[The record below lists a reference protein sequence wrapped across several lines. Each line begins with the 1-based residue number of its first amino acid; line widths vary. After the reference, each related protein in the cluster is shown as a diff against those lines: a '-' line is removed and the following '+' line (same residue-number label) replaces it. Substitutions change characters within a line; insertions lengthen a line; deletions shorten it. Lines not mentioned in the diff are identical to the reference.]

1 MKNILK
7 ILILIFIC
15 INKINCLDGDG
26 KQFRMIMLL
35 SANVNDM
42 GFNNMMNQ
50 GRVGVSKN
58 LQIEDSRLIVVDG
71 ENDTKALVEPILQNE
86 DIDFVICSSQG
97 HTAACKYFADK
108 YLRHPTVKTQFL
120 IRGSGS
126 TTANLI
132 QFNYNFA
139 SCNYMS
145 GYFAGLHT
153 KTNKIGFL
161 SPGAPKVNDAWV
173 YAFWLGA
180 KQVNPKI
187 QFFYYNV
194 GAFLNPD
201 ASERATNDLLERGCD
216 VIGNTLD
223 DFSSGITIMSKGYRT
238 IGTNG
243 FPQKLIYGEKI
254 LYSYA
259 YNWTKLFLPIAKS
272 VKAGIT
278 NNTNGYGDFNLD
290 ESKNFFII
298 EYSYG
303 VSTDTINKMNQQI
316 TYLKSNSRF
325 IHPYYCNEYMPE
337 YTKKNNLN
345 LSTSPTVNNSICIDH
360 STFLKINPPFPG
372 MTYLGIYNISLV
384 EVEFSQ
390 SIQNGFSITTGIL
403 IGITILM
410 MIGIIK
416 FSKTPSMRSASPI
429 FLNFILAGGIIVYIG
444 IIVWVGPM
452 STHSCNARLW
462 LVTLGFSTLI
472 GSLVVK
478 NFRIWLIF
486 DNPELKS
493 IKITNYQLFPWVGAC
508 LVINIILMAIL
519 TSVGDLKQIDAMN
532 IDSLG
537 KYEYMKVCKMNSSGA
552 STLYTILAYFAA
564 LLLVGVFVSWKIRIV
579 DILEFN
585 ESGAIANTLYAI
597 SFCLFVI
604 VPLMISPQDKQSET
618 IILCTTGLFIT
629 TAALLIIFIPKFW
642 RVFRKGANDSE
653 INFNKKKSSSVATA
667 RAESGSK
674 GSNGNGGG
682 SSGTRTNRRG
692 NVVSGDFTD
701 DSESSVGD
709 ENQNQ
714 KEKEKIKDDVA
725 NVTSGAVLAEFTD
738 EASDIDNNEF
748 NDIELSEQPPS
759 IIIND
764 DSENN

>member
-1 MKNILK
+1 MKIFFK
-7 ILILIFIC
+7 FLILISFLLLC

-26 KQFRMIMLL
+26 NPFRMIMLL
-35 SANVNDM
+35 SAGVNDL

-50 GRVGVSKN
+50 GRVGVAKDLN
-58 LQIEDSRLIVVDG
+58 IEDSRLVIVDG
-71 ENDTKALVEPILQNE
+71 LNETIALVEPILQNE
-86 DIDFVICSSQG
+86 DIDFIICSSQG
-97 HTAACKYFADK
+97 HTAACKYFAQK
-108 YLRHPTVKTQFL
+108 YLNHPTIKTQFL

-139 SCNYMS
+139 SANYMS
-145 GYFAGLHT
+145 GYFAGLYT
-153 KTNKIGFL
+153 KSKKIGFL
-161 SPGAPKVNDAWV
+161 SPGSMAKVNDSWV

-180 KQVNPKI
+180 KQINPSI
-187 QFFYYNV
+187 EFYYYNI

-201 ASERATNDLLERGCD
+201 ASEAATNDLLDRGCD

-223 DFSSGITIMSKGYRT
+223 DFSSGITIMSRGHRT

-254 LYSYA
+254 IYSYA
-259 YNWTKLFLPIAKS
+259 YNWTKLFLPITKS
-272 VKAGIT
+272 VKSGNT

-290 ESKNFFII
+290 ESKNFFNI

-303 VSTDTINKMNQQI
+303 LDNLTLTKMNQQI
-316 TYLKSNSRF
+316 TYLKSNPRAT
-325 IHPYYCNEYMPE
+325 HPYYCNDFLPAYA
-337 YTKKNNLN
+337 KKYNFT
-345 LSTSPTVNNSICIDH
+345 LSGVNKSCIDH
-360 STFLKINPPFPG
+360 STFLKINEPFPG
-372 MTYLGIYNISLV
+372 MTFLGIYNISLN
-384 EVEFSQ
+384 EVKFSS
-390 SIQNGFSITTGIL
+390 SIQNGFSIVTGGL
-403 IGITILM
+403 IAVTLIM

-416 FSKTPSMRSASPI
+416 FSKTSSIRSASPI
-429 FLNFILAGGIIVYIG
+429 FLNFILVGGIIVYIG

-452 STHSCNARLW
+452 STSSCNARLW

-508 LVINIILMAIL
+508 LVINIILMSIL

-537 KYEYMKVCKMNSSGA
+537 KYEFMKVCKMNQAGA

-579 DILEFN
+579 DIQEFN

-629 TAALLIIFIPKFW
+629 TAALLIIFTPKFW
-642 RVFRKGANDSE
+642 RVFRKGSNESE
-653 INFNKKKSSSVATA
+653 INYGKKKSSSVATA

-674 GSNGNGGG
+674 GSNSASG
-682 SSGTRTNRRG
+682 SKKTNRRG
-692 NVVSGDFTD
+692 NIVSGDFTD
-701 DSESSVGD
+701 DSESSIGND
-709 ENQNQ
+709 ED
-714 KEKEKIKDDVA
+714 KEIDNAA

-738 EASDIDNNEF
+738 EASDIDNIELK
-748 NDIELSEQPPS
+748 DIEQHDQFEQSEQPNTTD
-759 IIIND
+759 IK
-764 DSENN
+764 SENN